1 MSSLPAESNPPL
13 NVIEPTWVRETRFGR
28 WFLGTK
34 VWYRDVLSRAFAD
47 FSPLIGE
54 RLPKDAAVLDAGCG
68 EGLAF
73 KLIEK
78 HFTPRIIF
86 GLEID
91 KEQISK
97 AIRRAARVKTP
108 THVMQGDVS
117 LASFQDNT
125 FDIIFAHQI
134 LHHTADQE
142 AMVKKFMGLLRPGGL
157 LLSAESCRAFIE
169 SWPVKL
175 LFRHPD
181 MAQKSA
187 QEYLQLIRACGLI
200 VDEGDY
206 KTSRPWW
213 SRRTLG
219 LAQKIGIPNNPEPTE
234 ILIVARKPDLV
245 EPLPH
250 ETQMLSNSLSLMY

>member
-1 MSSLPAESNPPL
+1 MSSHQPAEPNPPL
-13 NVIEPTWVRETRFGR
+13 TIVDPVWVRETRFGR

-47 FSPLIGE
+47 FSSLIEG
-54 RLPKDAAVLDAGCG
+54 RLPEDAAVLDAGCG

-78 HFTPRIIF
+78 HFKPRIIF

-117 LASFQDNT
+117 LASFKDNT

-142 AMVKKFMGLLRPGGL
+142 AMVKKFMGLLKPGGL

-181 MAQKSA
+181 MVQKSA
-187 QEYLQLIRACGLI
+187 QQYVQLIRDSGLI
-200 VDEGDY
+200 VDEDSY

-213 SRRTLG
+213 SRRTFG

-234 ILIVARKPDLV
+234 ILIVARKPDHV
-245 EPLPH
+245 ESLPD
-250 ETQMLSNSLSLMY
+250 ENKTLNN